1 MNIKVKITRTRDMK
15 PLMEL
20 NGGPFVDFTVTPAQ
34 LQMFAAALSGTADA
48 IAEEDV
54 TGKNWRPRQFTMR
67 DVGSEPEPE
76 KGA

>member
-15 PLMEL
+15 PLMKL

-34 LQMFAAALSGTADA
+34 LQMFAAALAGTADA

-54 TGKNWRPRQFTMR
+54 TGKHWQPRNLTLRNVF
-67 DVGSEPEPE
+67 GPE
-76 KGA
+76 GDFNG